1 MVYLESFR
9 IAGQKQED
17 GFILSYPYQLE
28 MQCFSSTNVYP
39 FKLFPQKG
47 LRELSFEPVTIFYG
61 GNGSGKSTLLNI
73 ISSKLGCMR
82 TAPFNS
88 TPFFNDYLAL
98 CDYQMSEKDEPFQ
111 KKLVASDDVF
121 NFLLDIRSI
130 NENVDRRRN
139 QLFKEYE
146 KDREEPYILKS
157 LDDYDELRRRR
168 EAKTTTKSQYVTKRL
183 NVREV
188 NGMSNGESAFAYFV
202 HNIKDDSLY
211 LLDEPE
217 NSLSPALQMKL
228 AQFLCDSARF
238 FGCQFIIST
247 HSPFLL
253 AMNGVKIYDLDDI
266 PVREKSW
273 TELENVRAYYDFF
286 NEHSEEFK

>member
-9 IAGQKQED
+9 TASQKQED

-28 MQCFSSTNVYP
+28 MQCYSPTNVYP

-47 LRELSFEPVTIFYG
+47 LSKLTFEPITIFYG

-73 ISSKLGCMR
+73 ISAKLGCFR
-82 TAPFNS
+82 TSPFNN

-98 CDYQMSEKDEPFQ
+98 CGFELSETDEPIE

-121 NFLLDIRSI
+121 NFLLDIRAL

-146 KDREEPYILKS
+146 KDREEPYTLKS

-168 EAKTTTKSQYVTKRL
+168 EAKTTTKSQYVTRRL
-183 NVREV
+183 AVREA
-188 NGMSNGESAFAYFV
+188 NGLSNGESAFAYFV

-228 AQFLCDSARF
+228 AQFLSDSARF

-253 AMNGVKIYDLDDI
+253 SMHGAKIYDLDDV
-266 PVREKSW
+266 PVRDKSW
-273 TELENVRAYYDFF
+273 TELENVRTYYDFF
-286 NEHSEEFK
+286 AKHSEEFK